1 MDLSMLKPGERGRI
15 KDIKA
20 AGPLRRRLM
29 DMGILA
35 DEEVKVV
42 KKAPFGDP
50 VEVMI
55 KDYSLSLRINEAKV
69 ILVTTGDSFHR
80 SSPQVPGAEKS
91 QKRTITVAVAG
102 NPNSGKSTLINAI
115 AGTRLHVGNWPGVT
129 VEKKE
134 AVLEY
139 KGKKIKLVDL
149 PGTYSLSPYTQEEII
164 ARDYLVHEIPDVIVN
179 VVDSTNLERNLYLT
193 VQLLEL
199 DIPVVV
205 ALNIYDEARKKG
217 YSIDV
222 GAMEEMLGVKAVT
235 TVATERTGL
244 NNLLAAVL
252 KVADNP
258 SGEHSRLN
266 YDEDIESVVSEL
278 KQKLKQDYSSLIGN
292 YPIRWLIFKL
302 LEGDSRVFKEVS
314 QSGTIP
320 PVADSVRH
328 LRQMYGDDI
337 ESIMA
342 NTRYAK
348 ATEVA
353 LRALKRPEIRKKEF
367 TEKIDGII
375 LNKFLG
381 VPIFLAL
388 MWFVFKFTFDVSTPL
403 VDWIDAVISGPLDKW
418 VVIALEMIH
427 TPAWV
432 ISLITEG
439 VIAGVGF
446 VIMFVPVI
454 FLMMFFITF
463 LEGSGYMA
471 RAAFVMD
478 RAMRMIGLHGKSFIP
493 MILGFGCNVPAICAT
508 RILEN
513 SKDKILTALLIPLM
527 SCGARLPIYVLFI
540 GAFFPENS
548 GTMLWSLYVMGIV
561 LAVIMGIILK
571 KIFFR
576 GEPSVFI
583 MELPP
588 YRMPSFR
595 NLFVYTWERGKHFLV
610 KAGTYILFVSVLVWF
625 LLNLPWGVEH
635 KKDSY
640 LGIAGQKISVVF
652 KPLGFGNWEAASSL
666 ITGIIAK
673 EIIVGTMSEI
683 FIENREVEERS
694 LQTFPEDLKESG
706 ISFVKAIRDSVIN
719 MFSPLKI
726 VSISAKKDEKP
737 TLLRSVLQGTF
748 TPLSAYAFL
757 AFVLLYMPC
766 IVATVAMKNEFGSW
780 KWIVISLV
788 YQGILG
794 WTVAFGIYQT
804 GRLLGVG

>member
-1 MDLSMLKPGERGRI
+1 MDLSMLKPGESGKI
-15 KDIKA
+15 KDIRA
-20 AGPLRRRLM
+20 AGPLKRRLM
-29 DMGILA
+29 DMGILVG
-35 DEEVKVV
+35 EEVKVV

-55 KDYSLSLRINEAKV
+55 KNYSLSLRKNEARV
-69 ILVTTGDSFHR
+69 IVVTTENGFHG
-80 SSPQVPGAEKS
+80 SSPQRRGNEEL
-91 QKRTITVAVAG
+91 QKRTVTVAVAG

-134 AVLEY
+134 AVFEY
-139 KGKKIKLVDL
+139 KGERIRLVDL
-149 PGTYSLSPYTQEEII
+149 PGTYSLSPYTEEEII
-164 ARDYLVHEIPDVIVN
+164 ARDYLVREMPDVIMN

-193 VQLLEL
+193 VQVLEL
-199 DIPVVV
+199 GIPVVV

-222 GAMEEMLGVKAVT
+222 RVMEEVFGVKAVT
-235 TVATERTGL
+235 TIATERTGL
-244 NNLLAAVL
+244 DHLLATVL

-258 SGEHSRLN
+258 SPYSELL

-278 KQKLKQDYSSLIGN
+278 KQKIERDYSSIAES
-292 YPIRWLIFKL
+292 YPLRWLIVKL
-302 LEGDSRVFKEVS
+302 LEGDSHILEEVS
-314 QSGTIP
+314 RGGMVL
-320 PVADSVRH
+320 PVADSVQR
-328 LRQMYGDDI
+328 LRQACGDDI

-342 NTRYAK
+342 SARYAK
-348 ATEVA
+348 AAEIAHQV
-353 LRALKRPEIRKKEF
+353 LKKPDVRRKEF
-367 TEKIDGII
+367 TEKIDSVI
-375 LNKFLG
+375 LNKYLG

-403 VDWIDAVISGPLDKW
+403 VDWIDAMISGPLDKW
-418 VVIALEMIH
+418 VVIALKMIH
-427 TPAWV
+427 APVWV
-432 ISLITEG
+432 ISLVTEG
-439 VIAGVGF
+439 MIAGVGF
-446 VIMFVPVI
+446 VVMFVPVI

-548 GTMLWSLYVMGIV
+548 GTILWSLYVMGIV
-561 LAVIMGIILK
+561 LAVIMGMILK
-571 KIFFR
+571 KIFLR

-588 YRMPSFR
+588 YRMPSLR
-595 NLFVYTWERGKHFLV
+595 NLFIYTWERGKHFLV
-610 KAGTYILFVSVLVWF
+610 KAGTYILLVSVLVWF

-640 LGIAGQKISVVF
+640 LGVAGQKIAVVF

-666 ITGIIAK
+666 VTGIIAK

-683 FIENREVEERS
+683 YIENRGEEKIFR
-694 LQTFPEDLKESG
+694 QTFPEDLKECG
-706 ISFVKAIRDSVIN
+706 VSFVKAIKNSAIN
-719 MFSPLKI
+719 IFSPLRI
-726 VSISAKKDEKP
+726 VSISAKKDKEP
-737 TLLRSVLQGTF
+737 APLRSVLRGTF

-794 WTVAFGIYQT
+794 WTVAFAIYQT
-804 GRLLGVG
+804 GRLFGLG